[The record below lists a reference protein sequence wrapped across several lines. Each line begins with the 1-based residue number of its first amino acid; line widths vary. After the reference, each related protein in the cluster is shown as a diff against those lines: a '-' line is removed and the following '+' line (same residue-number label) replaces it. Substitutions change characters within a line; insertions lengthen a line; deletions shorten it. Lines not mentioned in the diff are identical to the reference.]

1 MISYFDYKGS
11 LINEWIALSNNEDL
25 KSLIGSEISDSNN
38 LWVIKDINHNDVYL
52 AEIDQKKYI
61 ELPQKKFPIKFIGL
75 HADRYL
81 YIDKTD
87 KNLLNK
93 INQFLG
99 IQDNGAKLADL
110 GFQNLYYV
118 IDFENLANILKD
130 GILSRN
136 ELIRNGT
143 SFVDFSN
150 KSVQEKRHNKV
161 DEIYQRPI
169 HEYVPL
175 YYLPKTPTLYSRKEM
190 QMHLLFFVVN
200 IQKLLSNTHHV
211 FSDGNA
217 AGHETVF
224 SKNIP
229 DDPEIYDVIRKGN
242 WTNNWIADK
251 VLTRKIQAEVLV
263 YPKIELD
270 FIEKIVC
277 FNDVMLDKIKSA
289 FSSLDIPV
297 FVDKSLYFNK

>member
-11 LINEWIALSNNEDL
+11 LINEWIAISNNEDL
-25 KSLIGSEISDSNN
+25 KSLIGKEISDSNN
-38 LWVIKDINHNDVYL
+38 LWVIKGINHNDVYL
-52 AEIDQKKYI
+52 AEIDKKNI

-99 IQDNGAKLADL
+99 IQDNAKKLLEL
-110 GFQNLYYV
+110 GFQNLYYM
-118 IDFENLANILKD
+118 IYPKYLGSFLKN

-136 ELIRNGT
+136 EVIRC
-143 SFVDFSN
+143 DFSLEDMSN
-150 KSVQEKRHNKV
+150 KSVQEKRHDKV
-161 DEIYQRPI
+161 DQIYHRPI

-175 YYLPKTPTLYSRKEM
+175 YYLSKTPMLYSLKEM
-190 QMHLLFFVVN
+190 QMYILFFVIN
-200 IQKLLSNTHHV
+200 AQKLLSNTHHV

-217 AGHETVF
+217 AGHESTF

-229 DDPEIYDVIRKGN
+229 DDPEIFKIIKDGYWINFPDGKRK
-242 WTNNWIADK
+242 
-251 VLTRKIQAEVLV
+251 VHAEVLV
-263 YPKIELD
+263 YPKVELD
-270 FIEKIVC
+270 FIDKIVC
-277 FNDVMLDKIKSA
+277 SNDEILTKIKNA
-289 FSSLDIPV
+289 FPALSIPV
-297 FVDKSLYFNK
+297 VVDKSLYFV

>member
-1 MISYFDYKGS
+1 LISYFDYKGS
-11 LINEWIALSNNEDL
+11 LINEWIAISNNEDL
-25 KSLIGSEISDSNN
+25 KSLIGKEISDSNN

>member
-11 LINEWIALSNNEDL
+11 LINEWIAISNNEDL
-25 KSLIGSEISDSNN
+25 KSLIGKEISDSNN
-38 LWVIKDINHNDVYL
+38 LWVIKGINHNDVYL
-52 AEIDQKKYI
+52 AEIDQKNI

-99 IQDNGAKLADL
+99 IQDNSAKLTDL
-110 GFQNLYYV
+110 GFQNLYYM
-118 IDFENLANILKD
+118 IYFKNLTSILKD

-136 ELIRNGT
+136 ELIRREI
-143 SFVDFSN
+143 SFEDISN
-150 KSVQEKRHNKV
+150 KSVQEKRHDRV
-161 DEIYQRPI
+161 DKIYHRPI

-175 YYLPKTPTLYSRKEM
+175 YYLPKTPMLYSQQEM
-190 QMHLLFFVVN
+190 QMNILFFVVN
-200 IQKLLSNTHHV
+200 TQKLLSNTHHV

-217 AGHETVF
+217 AGHESVF

-242 WTNNWIADK
+242 WTNNWVADK
-251 VLTRKIQAEVLV
+251 VLKRKIQAEVLV

-270 FIEKIVC
+270 FIKKIVC
-277 FNDVMLDKIKSA
+277 FNDVMLDKIKNA
-289 FSSLDIPV
+289 FPSLDIPV

>member
-11 LINEWIALSNNEDL
+11 LINEWIASSNPEDL
-25 KSLIGSEISDSNN
+25 KSLIGREISDSNH
-38 LWVIKDINHNDVYL
+38 LWIIKDINHNDVYL
-52 AEIDQKKYI
+52 AEIDQKNI

-81 YIDKTD
+81 FIIKTD

-99 IQDNGAKLADL
+99 IQDNSAKLADL

-136 ELIRNGT
+136 ELIRSGT

-150 KSVQEKRHNKV
+150 KSVQEKRHDKV
-161 DEIYQRPI
+161 DEIYHRPI

-175 YYLPKTPTLYSRKEM
+175 YYLPKTPTLYCRKEM

-200 IQKLLSNTHHV
+200 IQKLLSNTHHL

-217 AGHETVF
+217 AGHESVF

-242 WTNNWIADK
+242 WTNNWVADK
-251 VLTRKIQAEVLV
+251 VLKRKIQAEVLV

-277 FNDVMLDKIKSA
+277 SNDTMFTKIKNA
-289 FSSLDIPV
+289 FPALDIPV
-297 FVDKSLYFNK
+297 VVDKSLYVK